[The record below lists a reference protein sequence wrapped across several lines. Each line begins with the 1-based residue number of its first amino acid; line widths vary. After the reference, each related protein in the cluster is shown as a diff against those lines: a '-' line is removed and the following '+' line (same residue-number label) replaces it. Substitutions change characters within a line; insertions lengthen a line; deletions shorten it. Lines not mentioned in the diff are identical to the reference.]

1 MWTFSAFHISRRGS
15 GADQMPLF
23 PHLTQLHGDLSYSF
37 GFIGIILP
45 VSNLFSARFVPHVD
59 VFCVFVEGGESM
71 SSYILIPL
79 CEMKRLILFLSHA

>member
-1 MWTFSAFHISRRGS
+1 MWTFSSFQISPRSS

-45 VSNLFSARFVPHVD
+45 VSNSFSTRFIPRVD
-59 VFCVFVEGGESM
+59 VFCVFLEGGEFHV
-71 SSYILIPL
+71 LLHLDPPL
-79 CEMKRLILFLSHA
+79 